1 MPKKIRVLIID
12 DSASVRQTLTGILS
26 EDPDIEVMG
35 AATDPFMAARKIQ
48 EEIPDVITLD
58 VEMPRM
64 DGITFLRKL
73 MSQRPIPVVMCSS
86 LTESG
91 SETLLQALEAGA
103 VDVVLKPRVG
113 TAQF

>member
-1 MPKKIRVLIID
+1 
-12 DSASVRQTLTGILS
+12 
-26 EDPDIEVMG
+26 
-35 AATDPFMAARKIQ
+35 MAARKIQ

-86 LTESG
+86 LTEQG

-103 VDVVLKPRVG
+103 VDVILTPKIG
-113 TAQF
+113 AADHLA